1 MKKEIKEYLENLKEK
16 FDTNENYYQAYKMKG
31 SKIEE
36 IGIAN
41 TQKNLNELISENI
54 DNLNEDE
61 INYVIKVYYNIS
73 IKDFNVGPL
82 SIMCMI
88 SPLIKGKISKKN
100 MLSSVLFYT
109 EKELETYKLKKGD
122 FKLIVKGLLNESIE
136 SNPLKKYTRKDLE
149 NI

>member
-36 IGIAN
+36 LGIAN
-41 TQKNLNELISENI
+41 TQKDLNELISESMSDLIEENI
-54 DNLNEDE
+54 TN
-61 INYVIKVYYNIS
+61 IIKIS
-73 IKDFNVGPL
+73 YGIYIKDYMVGPL
-82 SIMCMI
+82 SIACSVI
-88 SPLIKGKISKKN
+88 PIINNKLSKKN
-100 MLSSVLFYT
+100 MKVNNVFYT

-136 SNPLKKYTRKDLE
+136 SNIFKKYTRKDLE
-149 NI
+149 DI

>member
-36 IGIAN
+36 LGIAN
-41 TQKNLNELISENI
+41 TQKDLNELISENI

-73 IKDFNVGPL
+73 IKDFNVGPK
-82 SIMCMI
+82 SKIYI
-88 SPLIKGKISKKN
+88 FLI
-100 MLSSVLFYT
+100 
-109 EKELETYKLKKGD
+109 
-122 FKLIVKGLLNESIE
+122 
-136 SNPLKKYTRKDLE
+136 
-149 NI
+149 

>member
-1 MKKEIKEYLENLKEK
+1 
-16 FDTNENYYQAYKMKG
+16 
-31 SKIEE
+31 
-36 IGIAN
+36 
-41 TQKNLNELISENI
+41 
-54 DNLNEDE
+54 
-61 INYVIKVYYNIS
+61 
-73 IKDFNVGPL
+73 
-82 SIMCMI
+82 MI

-122 FKLIVKGLLNESIE
+122 FKLIIKGLLNESIE